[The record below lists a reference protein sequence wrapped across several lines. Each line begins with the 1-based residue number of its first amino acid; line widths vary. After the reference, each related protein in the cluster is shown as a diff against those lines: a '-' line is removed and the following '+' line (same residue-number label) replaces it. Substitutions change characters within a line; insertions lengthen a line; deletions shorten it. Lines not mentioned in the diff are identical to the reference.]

1 MGGFFDPVE
10 NIRRP
15 SEMNKMR
22 EVIFLSS
29 ARKPDVDFDDVWFQ
43 FGGNE
48 KIDPE
53 IHGGNAGLP
62 PFMGG
67 SPKETLAGRFAL
79 AGCREF
85 LGDLL
90 DRHIIQPPF
99 NTPRA

>member
-29 ARKPDVDFDDVWFQ
+29 AQKPDVDFDDVWFQ

-53 IHGGNAGLP
+53 IHGWNAGLP

-67 SPKETLAGRFAL
+67 SPKETLAGRFAFT
-79 AGCREF
+79 GS
-85 LGDLL
+85 
-90 DRHIIQPPF
+90 
-99 NTPRA
+99 